1 MNLETYNRRQ
11 FAKRLAFILE
21 SDKVSDDYKDAIES
35 VLCEACNEANLAAYS
50 PEIIE
55 FSYPVLCD
63 QLNPKY
69 FEVINTAV
77 AAIVG
82 SIERGDEELAEEM
95 KHLRVRFDEAE
106 NRNPDA
112 ETKKFAE
119 RLLKAE
125 AGDKQHLALANHF
138 AEEMRKAVE
147 GRICTPERM
156 IALYPIFR
164 EINIEQE
171 EIHEIEASEQIEYE
185 KGQDETPEE
194 KPLLDLSEQPEN
206 LNILA
211 ADLSK
216 VMKNPLLPTRIYD
229 CIHEQL
235 TTVGADTDGA
245 EWILANLKGE
255 ES

>member
-1 MNLETYNRRQ
+1 MNLETYNRQQ
-11 FAKRLAFILE
+11 FAKRLAFILG

-55 FSYPVLCD
+55 LSYSVLCD

-69 FEVINTAV
+69 FDVINTAV

-82 SIERGDEELAEEM
+82 SIERGDEKLAGEM
-95 KHLRVRFDEAE
+95 NHLRVRFDEAE
-106 NRNPDA
+106 NPNLDA
-112 ETKKFAE
+112 ETKIFADK
-119 RLLKAE
+119 LLKADQKE
-125 AGDKQHLALANHF
+125 HLELATYF
-138 AEEMRKAVE
+138 TSEMHKAIE
-147 GRICTPERM
+147 GRICTNERM

-164 EINIEQE
+164 EINLEMD
-171 EIHEIEASEQIEYE
+171 EINKREDSEQIEYE
-185 KGQDETPEE
+185 KAQDETPEE

-255 ES
+255 DS